1 MSGVMEWRYIDSGP
15 APGAVNMAAD
25 ERLLGDAAGRGGA
38 PVLRLYAWEPPAVSL
53 GRFQDEGTSVDRE
66 ACRRHGID
74 IVRRI
79 TGGRAVLHRHELTY
93 CIVSPASNTLF
104 PDDVIGTYKV
114 IAAGLLAA
122 LRSLGVPAEMVTH
135 ASRHAML
142 VRPEAKD
149 PSCFSSPSWYELVVH
164 GRKIIGSAQRRV
176 PGAFLQHGSILL
188 DHDPAL
194 EAAVIP
200 GGGRPGA
207 VTALRSEL
215 GREVSPVEVKQAM
228 RNGFAEALGVSF
240 VE

>member
-1 MSGVMEWRYIDSGP
+1 MTAAMQWRYVDSGP
-15 APGAVNMAAD
+15 APGEVNMAAD
-25 ERLLGDAAGRGGA
+25 ERLLGDAASRGGM

-93 CIVSPASNTLF
+93 AIVAPDSNSLF

-114 IAAGLLAA
+114 IAAGLLGA
-122 LRSLGVPAEMVTH
+122 LRSIGVPAEMVSH
-135 ASRHAML
+135 ASRHAVL
-142 VRPEAKD
+142 VRRSAKD
-149 PSCFSSPSWYELVVH
+149 PSCFASPSWYELVVH

-200 GGGRPGA
+200 GGGKPGA
-207 VTALRSEL
+207 ATSLRSEL
-215 GREVSPVEVKQAM
+215 GREVPLAEVKQAV
-228 RNGFAEALGVSF
+228 RNGFTAALGIRF